1 MAEGGGRAG
10 GGLEFIKT
18 GLKTFGNK
26 LESVATNVASGVAT
40 GVTTVGTGV
49 ISAAKDLKDT
59 ILDNEIDRIRAINQ
73 FAKAQNYHKT
83 KAKYTESEL
92 NAADI
97 KANEVLAKLYT
108 GYFDEGFDPIR
119 HELSK
124 LTDLDAQDN
133 IDSMVDHLTQGVET
147 VSGKLARHVVKK
159 REQLLSGIDTVA
171 KVEGDLKAALATT
184 RTARLTLSQA
194 SQEVQQHLRVISQT
208 RRKQQYLQLAE
219 LCSRIKQ
226 VRNLQKSLRLAQ
238 DSGEYA
244 DAILLCVQCFHRV
257 ESMQDLKV
265 SAELLSTVQRLYVDT
280 LSKLNTALTAIC
292 GAFYPLRYSKVSS
305 ALAVGVSENMDGH
318 SLAERVLQ
326 CFKDHVH
333 DATGRVVKSVL
344 ITQTMQGPQPSSM
357 VSLEGSYTSLLS
369 SLPTPVLGQC
379 MSQLME

>member
-1 MAEGGGRAG
+1 
-10 GGLEFIKT
+10 
-18 GLKTFGNK
+18 
-26 LESVATNVASGVAT
+26 
-40 GVTTVGTGV
+40 
-49 ISAAKDLKDT
+49 
-59 ILDNEIDRIRAINQ
+59 
-73 FAKAQNYHKT
+73 
-83 KAKYTESEL
+83 
-92 NAADI
+92 
-97 KANEVLAKLYT
+97 
-108 GYFDEGFDPIR
+108 
-119 HELSK
+119 
-124 LTDLDAQDN
+124 
-133 IDSMVDHLTQGVET
+133 MVDHLTQGVET

-265 SAELLSTVQRLYVDT
+265 SGELLSTVQRLYVDT

-292 GAFYPLRYSKVSS
+292 GAFYPLRYSKV
-305 ALAVGVSENMDGH
+305 LEGYMLQNMDGH